1 MHRVGVRE
9 RERDGRGGNERV
21 TGGAGERESVCV
33 CVCMCLAW
41 HCLLLPRI
49 GVLRFVCHASRSNLG
64 ADKKVRT
71 FLYYV
76 LRQEAFEKGELR
88 DVRLH
93 SRGDNSPTSVQRRRS
108 HRHAVAAGGEK
119 PDLSDDDDEV

>member
-1 MHRVGVRE
+1 MEGGGTRGSQEGRE
-9 RERDGRGGNERV
+9 REREC
-21 TGGAGERESVCV
+21 VCV

>member
-1 MHRVGVRE
+1 MEGGGTRGSQEGRE
-9 RERDGRGGNERV
+9 REREC
-21 TGGAGERESVCV
+21 VCV
-33 CVCMCLAW
+33 CVYVFGVA
-41 HCLLLPRI
+41 LPAVATHRCFAFC
-49 GVLRFVCHASRSNLG
+49 VPRSNLG